1 MGVKFQ
7 IEVPTLTMYNYMI
20 VVLSAD
26 QRSLL
31 AYVKTGRR
39 SRERFFSF
47 LFLSTVKAVSHK
59 NSFEKKK
66 DNKMVW
72 DGRTFSSLRTG
83 IEVDSFL
90 A

>member
-20 VVLSAD
+20 LVLSAD

-39 SRERFFSF
+39 TRERFFSF
-47 LFLSTVKAVSHK
+47 LFLSSVKAVSHK
-59 NSFEKKK
+59 NGFEKKEIIRWK
-66 DNKMVW
+66 NFFIIKNW
-72 DGRTFSSLRTG
+72 N
-83 IEVDSFL
+83 
-90 A
+90 

>member
-1 MGVKFQ
+1 MVPIGGRQKCCLMGVKFQ

-39 SRERFFSF
+39 TRENYFSVFYFHLVSRQFHTKMV
-47 LFLSTVKAVSHK
+47 L
-59 NSFEKKK
+59 KKK
-66 DNKMVW
+66 DNKMEEL
-72 DGRTFSSLRTG
+72 FHH
-83 IEVDSFL
+83 
-90 A
+90 

>member
-20 VVLSAD
+20 LVLSAD

-39 SRERFFSF
+39 TRENYFSVFYFLLVSRQFHTKMV
-47 LFLSTVKAVSHK
+47 L
-59 NSFEKKK
+59 KKK
-66 DNKMVW
+66 IIRWKNFFIIKNW
-72 DGRTFSSLRTG
+72 N
-83 IEVDSFL
+83 
-90 A
+90 